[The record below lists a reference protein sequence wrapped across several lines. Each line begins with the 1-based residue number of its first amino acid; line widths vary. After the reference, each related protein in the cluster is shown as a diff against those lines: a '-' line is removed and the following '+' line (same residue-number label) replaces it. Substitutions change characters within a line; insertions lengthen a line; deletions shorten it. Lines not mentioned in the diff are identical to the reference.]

1 MLGNKSRWVE
11 RGNDMK
17 NNFKNKK
24 ARMSAKAVKMADIAK
39 RNAIG
44 VRLMVEE
51 MIEMQDRLEAD
62 WQGYLEL
69 SREGEDIDL
78 DACQDMIGNN
88 YVNEKNYIYGKYV
101 QRGLPEELAEDI
113 ADYPE
118 CYIDEDGNVT
128 LK

>member
-1 MLGNKSRWVE
+1 
-11 RGNDMK
+11 MK
-17 NNFKNKK
+17 NTFKNKK
-24 ARMSAKAVKMADIAK
+24 ERMAGKKARMADIAN

-51 MIEMQDRLEAD
+51 MVEMQNRYEDD

-69 SREGEDIDL
+69 SREEDVDL
-78 DACQDMIGNN
+78 DACQDMIGYN
-88 YVNEKNYIYGKYV
+88 YVNDKNYIYGKYV

-113 ADYPE
+113 ANYPE

-128 LK
+128 LL

>member
-1 MLGNKSRWVE
+1 MVN
-11 RGNDMK
+11 MK
-17 NNFKNKK
+17 NTFKKK
-24 ARMSAKAVKMADIAK
+24 KERMTAKAVKMADIAK

-44 VRLMVEE
+44 VRLMVKE

-88 YVNEKNYIYGKYV
+88 YENDKNYIYGKYV

-118 CYIDEDGNVT
+118 CYIHEDGNVT
-128 LK
+128 LR

>member
-1 MLGNKSRWVE
+1 
-11 RGNDMK
+11 MK
-17 NNFKNKK
+17 NTFKNKK

-51 MIEMQDRLEAD
+51 MIEMQNRLEDD

-88 YVNEKNYIYGKYV
+88 YDNEKNYIYGKYV

-128 LK
+128 LR